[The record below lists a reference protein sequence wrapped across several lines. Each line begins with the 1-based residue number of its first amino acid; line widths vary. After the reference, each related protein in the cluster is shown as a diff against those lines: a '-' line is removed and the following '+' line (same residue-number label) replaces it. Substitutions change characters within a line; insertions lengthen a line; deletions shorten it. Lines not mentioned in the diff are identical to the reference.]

1 MPGTVLQWDII
12 DGAPLATLQG
22 IDGATL
28 AFDIV
33 SKEDVTYKSTKTNK
47 PVEAGVEITD
57 HVRRELTPIVLE
69 VYVSNSPLGV
79 ANKIDALQPRG
90 TVASLPINTSTP
102 ASLSLFGKIQAALA
116 IAETAVFDPVAFVLA
131 AQQAPKPLFAQIL
144 RFFQPFNA
152 AKDTINILR
161 QLKDNAIPV
170 KVISDLWY
178 EENQIIT
185 SINVPRDFETGDG
198 AIITIE
204 LEELRIVQTRT
215 ATVPIDL
222 RASAPKAVGVAGDKP
237 AADDKLRS
245 AARTL
250 ASMAGVLP

>member
-1 MPGTVLQWDII
+1 MPGAVLAWDII

-22 IDGATL
+22 IDGAQL

-33 SKEDVTYKSTKTNK
+33 SKEEVTYKSTKTNK

-69 VYVSNSPLGV
+69 VYVSNSPLTV
-79 ANKIDALQPRG
+79 KNNIDTAQPRG
-90 TVASLPINTSTP
+90 TVAGLPIAPSTP
-102 ASLSLFGKIQAALA
+102 ASLSLFGRIQAALGA
-116 IAETAVFDPVAFVLA
+116 AETAYFDPVAFVLA
-131 AQQAPKPLFAQIL
+131 AQQMPAPIIAQIL
-144 RFFQPFNA
+144 KFFQPFNA
-152 AKDTINILR
+152 AKDTIDILK
-161 QLKDNAIPV
+161 QLKDNAIPAR
-170 KVISDLWY
+170 VIADHWY

-185 SINVPRDFETGDG
+185 SINVPRDFDTGDG

-222 RASAPKAVGVAGDKP
+222 RATVPTQAGATGSVPATDAP
-237 AADDKLRS
+237 LRS
-245 AARTL
+245 AARSL
-250 ASMAGVLP
+250 AAMGGVLP